1 VKSLIVV
8 AISSLTFITACSTV
22 PISTPKISGPAIV
35 FVRDTGFVGGGCSFN
50 VFVDGT
56 VVGQVNAGQTV
67 TKLVASGK
75 HRVGIDNAS
84 ALCPN
89 VKMAKVVAVDGEPV
103 VLRIGI
109 TSNFQTI
116 FDQVE

>member
-1 VKSLIVV
+1 MKLLGAIALITNGPL
-8 AISSLTFITACSTV
+8 SGCSTV
-22 PISTPKISGPAIV
+22 PIQIPRTAGPAIV
-35 FVRDTGFVGGGCSFN
+35 FVRDTGFVGSGCTFDLLIDSEI
-50 VFVDGT
+50 
-56 VVGQVNAGQTV
+56 VGQLDAGQAV
-67 TKLVASGK
+67 TKPVSNGK
-75 HRVGIDNAS
+75 HRVGIDNAT

-89 VKMAKVVAVDGEPV
+89 VKMPKIVEVAGEPV